1 MKIITHGTTILS
13 LSFLLMACQ
22 YESRNPL
29 AQQQHFICKA
39 LIEGFLKTQPLGQ
52 YQLQHMQPSLQQSA
66 IQRHYQYRISSD
78 QKMRINMPQQHD
90 LNFQC
95 NQTSAQ
101 HFELQLLD
109 HNQQYIQNLL
119 RLDLPQ
125 QRTINR
131 LTAFTLKTQ

>member
-1 MKIITHGTTILS
+1 MKIIKLS
-13 LSFLLMACQ
+13 TATLATSFLLMACQ
-22 YESRNPL
+22 PEPRNSL
-29 AQQQHFICKA
+29 AQQQHFICKS
-39 LIEGFLKTQPLGQ
+39 LIEGFLKTQQLGQ
-52 YQLQHMQPSLQQSA
+52 YQLQQMQPSLQQSVV
-66 IQRHYQYRISSD
+66 QRHYQYRISSD

-109 HNQQYIQNLL
+109 HNQQYLQNLL